1 MTRRWRAVKLRYYRA
16 VPSTSLTGARP
27 PPRGNPP
34 LAVAPVP
41 ADPTVLPREPGNGKR
56 LRLFPCPLRASVAT
70 TCHAD
75 AKSDVVSLS
84 LSLSLPPSTNWT
96 EGPETTRG
104 WDALPLVLLAF
115 CFVPF
120 RGPRATHASLLPVSL
135 IFIFFVLPMDRPQDM
150 ALLRFRNPIKEV
162 DFFSQNGR
170 RDVTEAGAGVSSP
183 TGHQEAEEDALARG
197 GASVNVSYQSVGSR
211 SWNS

>member
-84 LSLSLPPSTNWT
+84 LSLSPSLYKLD
-96 EGPETTRG
+96 RG
-104 WDALPLVLLAF
+104 SGNYPGMGRPSSCPSRLL
-115 CFVPF
+115 
-120 RGPRATHASLLPVSL
+120 
-135 IFIFFVLPMDRPQDM
+135 PQDM

>member
-1 MTRRWRAVKLRYYRA
+1 MPFRA

-75 AKSDVVSLS
+75 AKSD
-84 LSLSLPPSTNWT
+84 
-96 EGPETTRG
+96 GPETTRG